1 METQHFVDPVQIV
14 DASRETRTEVGGGHI
29 PIQVEVSLHERFRQL
44 SDDQLG
50 ERTRLYR
57 IGRRPLIEDRIV
69 AVSSNE
75 REARPPRAPK
85 SQGCC

>member
-69 AVSSNE
+69 AVSSN
-75 REARPPRAPK
+75 ARPPRAPK